1 MSRFKVW
8 KDLDLDFS
16 PHPNTGDLVV
26 RQNVNA
32 IVRSVKYLLLTN
44 FYERPFQPDIGCNV
58 RARLFDPMSYAT
70 TLRIKED
77 ILTTL
82 GNHEPRVSV
91 SEVNVEAREKEN
103 GYIIS
108 LKFFILNE
116 QVERTVKFFLE
127 RTR

>member
-1 MSRFKVW
+1 MPRLKVW
-8 KDLDLDFS
+8 KDLDLEFAS
-16 PHPNTGDLVV
+16 HPNTGDVV
-26 RQNVNA
+26 VKQDVNA
-32 IVRSVKYLLLTN
+32 IVRSVKQLLLTD
-44 FYERPFQPDIGCNV
+44 FYERPFQPELGSNV

-82 GNHEPRVSV
+82 GNHEPRVDIH
-91 SEVNVEAREKEN
+91 EINVEAREQQN

-116 QVERTVKFFLE
+116 QVERTVTFFLE
-127 RTR
+127 RNR